1 MIVTVPSGAIRMK
14 ELGSGI
20 TGAGW
25 FCAKRDG
32 LKYKP
37 SSIPP
42 PPTAVTCKNARRLI
56 DLFFTGASCPQD
68 DSHCSALKK
77 NSMMPQPLH
86 LRPLRGIA
94 NRSLRLLLMVLKH
107 CKKPLRRLFRM
118 TLRIFGFFLLS
129 FVLGVAVFATTTPV
143 NSLNIQDERA
153 ADREAIRAHI
163 DSIFQAFIKKDV
175 AALRATHA
183 ENWLGYLEGSR
194 TTIKGVDGYM
204 ECNQVDPKRPYAIT
218 NHNLRQFT

>member
-1 MIVTVPSGAIRMK
+1 MIVTIPSGAIRMK
-14 ELGSGI
+14 ELGTGI

-86 LRPLRGIA
+86 LRPLRGLA
-94 NRSLRLLLMVLKH
+94 NPSLRLLLMVLK
-107 CKKPLRRLFRM
+107 
-118 TLRIFGFFLLS
+118 TLQKTLTE
-129 FVLGVAVFATTTPV
+129 ATS
-143 NSLNIQDERA
+143 ND
-153 ADREAIRAHI
+153 
-163 DSIFQAFIKKDV
+163 FK
-175 AALRATHA
+175 
-183 ENWLGYLEGSR
+183 
-194 TTIKGVDGYM
+194 
-204 ECNQVDPKRPYAIT
+204 
-218 NHNLRQFT
+218 NLRFFPFVVRAWRRVLRHNDTG